1 MQKDS
6 TDGAMLRRYTDQG
19 YAEELTEIRGRLLVM
34 AGRVEAMIE
43 QSMRSLMERDGEL
56 ARGTVELDHS
66 VNQDEI
72 DLDALC
78 LQLLACR
85 QPMASDLR
93 FVTITMKMVTDL
105 ERIAD
110 LAVNVAERAADLSA
124 QPELAPF
131 IDIPKMGDCVRTMI
145 RDSIDAFVEK
155 DADKARRVLEM
166 DDTVDDLY
174 HKVFRHLLELM
185 QGDSEVVERGIHIQ
199 SVAKFIERMGDHA
212 TNLAEQVIFMLG
224 GEDVRHE
231 GKLDAA

>member
-1 MQKDS
+1 MRD
-6 TDGAMLRRYTDQG
+6 YTDQG
-19 YAEELTEIRGRLLVM
+19 YAEELTEIRSRLLVM
-34 AGRVEAMIE
+34 AGRVETMIA
-43 QSMRSLMERDGEL
+43 QSMHALVSRDAEL
-56 ARGTVELDHS
+56 AVATVELDHA

-110 LAVNVAERAADLSA
+110 LAVNVAERASDLSVM
-124 QPELAPF
+124 PELAPF
-131 IDIPKMGDCVRTMI
+131 VDIPKMGEVVRGMI
-145 RDSIDAFVEK
+145 RDSIDAFVER
-155 DADKARRVLEM
+155 DADKARAVLEV
-166 DDTVDDLY
+166 DDEVDDLY
-174 HKVFRHLLELM
+174 HKVFRHLLQLM
-185 QGDSEVVERGIHIQ
+185 QDDTEVVERGIHIQ